1 MIHMMTEKT
10 YRGFNLVYHDGKG
23 NTGWKCFIGET
34 EYLFPNQQAAESA
47 INQMLESSKDIIKQH
62 DGKKLQSVPIHGDVK
77 WIEVDKPY

>member
-1 MIHMMTEKT
+1 MIHQIVEKT
-10 YRGFNLVYHDGKG
+10 YRSFNLVYHDEKG

-47 INQMLESSKDIIKQH
+47 INQVVEASKDIIKQH
-62 DGKKLQSVPIHGDVK
+62 DGKKLQSVPIHGGTK